1 MVSFSETQYRDS
13 ASSEFG
19 HSSSSTTQRCRAPS
33 ATVSVLNGIA
43 FIVHKLLYAEGGK
56 DYEIESS

>member
-1 MVSFSETQYRDS
+1 MVPFSETQYRDS

-19 HSSSSTTQRCRAPS
+19 HSSLSTIQRCMAPS

-43 FIVHKLLYAEGGK
+43 FKVHELLYAEGGK
-56 DYEIESS
+56 DYEIESA